1 MIWSRNEMPL
11 RSIKLSSCLAVFI
24 LASTI
29 IIQNSWPDLI
39 WLRIYFVQ
47 FSDWTVT
54 HTIMIQFSAAP
65 SNKSPPILNLVFG
78 NKCLYSNKPA
88 YWVSTLIPLS
98 APNKWAYSVSE
109 VDYCYKTCILMSTVV
124 HLSLVFYVRLM
135 IIKTVVHVLVS
146 QLLCPYMWLHSSFKG
161 LISSLKFHCSSEEG
175 SQGNKSVFQSSQS
188 SSKRHQ
194 SFVLHILLFLEKS
207 KHPVPNKCPV
217 LNIKYPPL
225 IY

>member
-11 RSIKLSSCLAVFI
+11 RWINLSSCLAVFI

-54 HTIMIQFSAAP
+54 HTIMTQFSAAP

-146 QLLCPYMWLHSSFKG
+146 QLLCP
-161 LISSLKFHCSSEEG
+161 CDCT
-175 SQGNKSVFQSSQS
+175 VP
-188 SSKRHQ
+188 SKDW
-194 SFVLHILLFLEKS
+194 S
-207 KHPVPNKCPV
+207 
-217 LNIKYPPL
+217 PP
-225 IY
+225 